1 MKYTL
6 CFLAAISLFLA
17 SCKDKLIIGANQSRS
32 FEKFY
37 GNIFQNNGN
46 DIKTIPVSAA
56 FPNGGYAAA
65 GYTYKD
71 SAGVKTDKDILFMI
85 LDRFGNLVGK
95 PKLFGGLKD
104 DEAKRVDVLS
114 GGSGF
119 ILTGYTTIGSQKHAY
134 IVRLNS
140 AGTDTLWT
148 WTSNIAGST
157 AEEAVSLYID
167 SVAKIY
173 TVVGYQTIVSEKIGW
188 IFNID
193 DNGKY
198 DINNSNTE
206 FIGSVGDTVRSFIG
220 PDVQFT
226 DVALGGTNK
235 FCIYGSITAP
245 ATTSSPLNTAN
256 FFAASKASN
265 FGFSSYRNENSGLDT
280 SAYPR
285 QMIILPDYSA
295 AFLSSVDIINAS
307 THQTHSVELSIF
319 NKPEKP
325 ASSSLLSKWFFFD
338 AAGISNGSSI
348 DAVKMRYIQAE
359 NAFIIVA
366 NLTPANS
373 TTNTSIVLFKV
384 DGTNGNEIWRQN
396 FGINQNYNASGLD
409 ITPDGGYIISGY
421 NNSTGYNQSV
431 LIIKTNKDGMLE

>member
-17 SCKDKLIIGANQSRS
+17 SCKDKLIIGSDQSRS
-32 FEKFY
+32 FEKLY

-46 DIKTIPVSAA
+46 DIKTIPVSVA
-56 FPNGGYAAA
+56 FPNGGYAVA

-71 SAGVKTDKDILFMI
+71 SSGVKIDKDMLFMV
-85 LDRFGNLVGK
+85 LDRYGNIVGK
-95 PKLFGGLKD
+95 PKLFGGTKD
-104 DEAKRVDVLS
+104 DEARRVDVLS

-119 ILTGYTTIGSQKHAY
+119 VLTGYTTVGSQKHAF

-140 AGTDTLWT
+140 AGTDTVWT
-148 WTSNIAGST
+148 WKSNISGS
-157 AEEAVSLYID
+157 AEEEANSLFID
-167 SVAKIY
+167 TVAKIY
-173 TVVGYQTIVSEKIGW
+173 TVVGYQTIISEKIGW

-198 DINNSNTE
+198 DSNNSNTE
-206 FIGSVGDTVRSFIG
+206 FIGSVGDTIRIFTG
-220 PDVQFT
+220 TDVQFT
-226 DVALGGTNK
+226 DVGLGGLNK
-235 FCIYGSITAP
+235 VCIYGSISAP
-245 ATTSSPLNTAN
+245 AATSSPLNTAN

-285 QMIILPDYSA
+285 QMIILPDLNA
-295 AFLSSVDIINAS
+295 AFLSSVDILNTS
-307 THQTHSVELSIF
+307 THQTHSVEISIF

-325 ASSSLLSKWFFFD
+325 ASSSLLSKWFILD
-338 AAGISNGSSI
+338 SDGGSL
-348 DAVKMRYIQAE
+348 DAVKMRYVEAE
-359 NAFIIVA
+359 NAFIVVA
-366 NLTPANS
+366 NLTQASS
-373 TTNTSIVLFKV
+373 TTNSSIVLLKL

-396 FGINQNYNASGLD
+396 FGLNENYNASGLD
-409 ITPDGGYIISGY
+409 IAPDGGYIITGY

-431 LIIKTNKDGMLE
+431 LIIKTNKDGLLE